1 MANPGGAVTG
11 ISRDMFGVKSLNF
24 VGLGVHLE
32 NRTIV
37 RCDDDDEEGSSV
49 WKTEDALES

>member
-1 MANPGGAVTG
+1 
-11 ISRDMFGVKSLNF
+11 MFGVKTLNF
-24 VGLGVHLE
+24 VGEVYSE

-37 RCDDDDEEGSSV
+37 RCDEDDEEGSSV